1 MVRVETSLQDRWV
14 VLVMRWGARRP
25 SAEAGFASIASRYGE
40 AQRRYHTLDHIGAV
54 LATIDELLEVE
65 PVDDPSAVQFA
76 GWLHDIVYDP
86 TRSDNEARSAVYAR
100 RALSIIRVP
109 VATTDETARLIE
121 LTAGHDV
128 EAGDRNAMVLV
139 DADLAILGAQPA
151 IYDRYATD
159 IRNEYADVGDDAY
172 RSGRRVILESFLTR
186 PRLFHTDT
194 AHDRF
199 DDEARA
205 NLRREI
211 TALG

>member
-14 VLVMRWGARRP
+14 VLAMRWGARRP
-25 SAEAGFASIASRYGE
+25 GAEAGFASIASRYGE

-65 PVDDPSAVQFA
+65 PVDDPAAVLLA

-86 TRSDNEARSAVYAR
+86 TRSDNEAQSAVYAR

-121 LTAGHDV
+121 LTAGHVV
-128 EAGDRNAMVLV
+128 EEGDRNAVVLV
-139 DADLAILGAQPA
+139 DADLAILGAPPA
-151 IYDRYATD
+151 DYDRYAAD
-159 IRNEYADVGDDAY
+159 IRDEYGHVDDDAY
-172 RSGRRVILESFLTR
+172 RSGRRAILESFLAR

-194 AHDRF
+194 AHARF
-199 DDEARA
+199 DGAARA

-211 TALG
+211 ASLD